1 MATAVAWKPREIKFD
16 HSLKGGIVWGKSKP
30 AFFAKFLFE
39 KIHSE
44 VNKTVGNFLKPAS
57 LCQREGERTKEW
69 VKKKKAYKTLT
80 TFTETNKMGH
90 NNNNK

>member
-1 MATAVAWKPREIKFD
+1 MRQTETRLFCEI
-16 HSLKGGIVWGKSKP
+16 
-30 AFFAKFLFE
+30 LFE

-69 VKKKKAYKTLT
+69 VKKKAYKTLN
-80 TFTETNKMGH
+80 TFTATNKMGH